1 MVRDMLEFM
10 GVGAERV
17 KMFYCSSAEGK
28 YFADAAREMSEK
40 VRMLGPNPLKREA
53 NEPEGG
59 NP

>member
-1 MVRDMLEFM
+1 MLEFM